1 MKKRALLLAAVAACV
16 TSAAF
21 ATPQTQWQ
29 EGQWQVDLG
38 AWNVEASADSD
49 KLVGALGEG
58 NVTTNDKWNL
68 YGGVT
73 YGIDD
78 RWAVQYNY
86 YGLETKG
93 NNSTA
98 GLHTDGSS
106 QEVNALYSI
115 NKNFAAYAGWNRI
128 DNKIK
133 GFGESGSVKNNV
145 AQIGIIAKAPL
156 TDKLDVYGKAAI
168 GTKNTTIWEA
178 GLGYSITPD
187 LDVNAGYRYVNT
199 KLADKGDYD
208 VIADDANI
216 SYKGFIA
223 GLSYRFGG
231 DSYEAEES
239 TPAPV
244 YTPQPQPQAVP
255 VVQQAAVP
263 RNDYYLE
270 SVHFGFDEDQPLN
283 TEQSKLDHFVQ
294 VAKANPTHT
303 FKLVGNTDAK
313 GSNDYNSALS
323 QRRVDNVAAY
333 AQSQGVPASQLVLN
347 YKGENNPVSTN
358 DTDQGR
364 ADNRRV
370 DIWENK

>member
-1 MKKRALLLAAVAACV
+1 MKKRALLLAVVAACV
-16 TSAAF
+16 TSATF

-29 EGQWQVDLG
+29 EGEWQVDLG
-38 AWNVEASADSD
+38 AWNVEASTDTN
-49 KLVGALGEG
+49 KLFGDAGIG
-58 NVTTNDKWNL
+58 DVTTNDKWNL
-68 YGGVT
+68 QGGVT
-73 YGIDD
+73 YGLNNL
-78 RWAVQYNY
+78 WALQYNY
-86 YGLETKG
+86 YGLETKDS
-93 NNSTA
+93 NSTA
-98 GLHTDGSS
+98 DFHTDGNS
-106 QEVNALYSI
+106 QEVNLLYSI

-133 GFGESGSVKNNV
+133 GDDEIGSRKNNI
-145 AQIGIIAKAPL
+145 AQIGIIGKASL

-187 LDVNAGYRYVNT
+187 LDVNAGYRYINT
-199 KLADKGDYD
+199 KLVDKGDYD
-208 VIADDANI
+208 VIGDDANI

-223 GLSYRFGG
+223 GLSYRFGS
-231 DSYEAEES
+231 DSYEIEEP

-244 YTPQPQPQAVP
+244 YRPQSQPQTVP
-255 VVQQAAVP
+255 VVQQMPAP

-270 SVHFGFDEDQPLN
+270 SVHFGFDEDQPLG

-313 GSNDYNSALS
+313 GSNDYNTALS
-323 QRRVDNVAAY
+323 QRRVNNVAAY
-333 AQSQGVPASQLVLN
+333 AQSQGVAASQLVLN
-347 YKGENNPVSTN
+347 YKGEVNPVSTN

>member
-1 MKKRALLLAAVAACV
+1 MKKRPLLLAVVAATV

-38 AWNVEASADSD
+38 AWNTEASADAN
-49 KLVGALGEG
+49 KLVGEG
-58 NVTTNDKWNL
+58 GDFTTDNKWNFT
-68 YGGVT
+68 GGVT
-73 YGIDD
+73 YGLND

-86 YGLETKG
+86 YGLKTDAKDG
-93 NNSTA
+93 I
-98 GLHTDGSS
+98 GTDGNA

-115 NKNFAAYAGWNRI
+115 NKNFAAYAGYNRI
-128 DNKIK
+128 KNKVTADGDNL
-133 GFGESGSVKNNV
+133 SQTNNV
-145 AQIGIIAKAPL
+145 AQIGIIGKAPI

-168 GTKNTTIWEA
+168 GTQNTTIWEA
-178 GLGYSITPD
+178 GLGYGITPD
-187 LDVNAGYRYVNT
+187 LDVNVGYRYVNT
-199 KLADKGDYD
+199 KLTDKCDFG
-208 VIADDANI
+208 ALDDANI
-216 SYKGFIA
+216 SYKGIIA

-231 DSYEAEES
+231 SSEEA
-239 TPAPV
+239 PAPAPAAPV
-244 YTPQPQPQAVP
+244 YRPQPQPQAAP
-255 VVQQAAVP
+255 VVQQAPVQ

-270 SVHFGFDEDQPLN
+270 SVHFGFDEDQPLG

-303 FKLVGNTDAK
+303 FKLVGNTDSR
-313 GSNDYNSALS
+313 GTDGYNNALS

-347 YKGENNPVSTN
+347 YKGENDPVASN
-358 DTDQGR
+358 DSDQGR

>member
-1 MKKRALLLAAVAACV
+1 MKKRALLLAVVAATV

-38 AWNVEASADSD
+38 AWNTEASADAN
-49 KLVGALGEG
+49 KLVGEG
-58 NVTTNDKWNL
+58 GDFTTDNKWNFT
-68 YGGVT
+68 GGVT
-73 YGIDD
+73 YGLND

-86 YGLETKG
+86 YGLKTDAKDG
-93 NNSTA
+93 I
-98 GLHTDGSS
+98 GTDGNA

-115 NKNFAAYAGWNRI
+115 NKNFAAYAGYNRI
-128 DNKIK
+128 KNKVTAD
-133 GFGESGSVKNNV
+133 GDSLSQTNNV
-145 AQIGIIAKAPL
+145 AQIGIIGKAPI

-168 GTKNTTIWEA
+168 GTQNTTIWEA
-178 GLGYSITPD
+178 GLGYGITPD
-187 LDVNAGYRYVNT
+187 LDVNVGYRYVNT
-199 KLADKGDYD
+199 KLTDKGDFG
-208 VIADDANI
+208 ALDDANI
-216 SYKGFIA
+216 SYKGIIA
-223 GLSYRFGG
+223 GISYRFGG
-231 DSYEAEES
+231 SSEEA
-239 TPAPV
+239 PAPAPAAPV
-244 YTPQPQPQAVP
+244 YRPQPQPQAAP
-255 VVQQAAVP
+255 VVQQAPVQ

-270 SVHFGFDEDQPLN
+270 SVHFGFDEDQPLG

-303 FKLVGNTDAK
+303 FKLVGNTDSR
-313 GSNDYNSALS
+313 GTDGYNNALS

-347 YKGENNPVSTN
+347 YKGENDPVASN
-358 DTDQGR
+358 DSDQGR

>member
-1 MKKRALLLAAVAACV
+1 MKKRALLLAVVAATV

-38 AWNVEASADSD
+38 AWNTEASADAN
-49 KLVGALGEG
+49 KLVGEG
-58 NVTTNDKWNL
+58 GDFTTDNKWNFT
-68 YGGVT
+68 GVVT
-73 YGIDD
+73 YGLND

-86 YGLETKG
+86 YGLKTDAKDG
-93 NNSTA
+93 I
-98 GLHTDGSS
+98 GTDGNA

-115 NKNFAAYAGWNRI
+115 NKNFAAYAGYNRI
-128 DNKIK
+128 KNKVTAD
-133 GFGESGSVKNNV
+133 GDSLSQTNNV
-145 AQIGIIAKAPL
+145 AQIGIIGKAPI

-168 GTKNTTIWEA
+168 GTQNTTIWEA
-178 GLGYSITPD
+178 GLGYGITPD
-187 LDVNAGYRYVNT
+187 LDVNVGYRYVNT
-199 KLADKGDYD
+199 KLTDKCDFG
-208 VIADDANI
+208 ALDDANI
-216 SYKGFIA
+216 SYKGIIA

-231 DSYEAEES
+231 SSEEA
-239 TPAPV
+239 PAPAPAAPV
-244 YTPQPQPQAVP
+244 YRPQPQPQAAP
-255 VVQQAAVP
+255 VVQQAPVQ

-270 SVHFGFDEDQPLN
+270 SVHFGFDEDQPLG

-303 FKLVGNTDAK
+303 FKLVGNTDSR
-313 GSNDYNSALS
+313 GTDGYNNALS

-347 YKGENNPVSTN
+347 YKGENDPVASN
-358 DTDQGR
+358 DSDQGR

>member
-49 KLVGALGEG
+49 KLLGEGG
-58 NVTTNDKWNL
+58 NVTTDDKWNFQ
-68 YGGVT
+68 GGLT
-73 YGIDD
+73 YGLTD
-78 RWAVQYNY
+78 RWALQYNY
-86 YGLETKG
+86 YGLKSDG
-93 NNSTA
+93 NNET
-98 GLHTDGSS
+98 GDIGTDGNS
-106 QEVNALYSI
+106 QEVNAIYSL
-115 NKNFAAYAGWNRI
+115 NKNFAVYGGWNRI
-128 DNKIK
+128 DNKLK
-133 GFGESGSVKNNV
+133 FEGETVSQKNNV

-208 VIADDANI
+208 IVADDANI

-231 DSYEAEES
+231 GHEEAPES

-270 SVHFGFDEDQPLN
+270 SVHFGSDEDQPLN

-303 FKLVGNTDAK
+303 FKLVGNTDAR
-313 GSNDYNSALS
+313 GTDSYNNALS

>member
-38 AWNVEASADSD
+38 AWNTEASYNLD
-49 KLVGALGEG
+49 KIDGVGGD
-58 NVTTNDKWNL
+58 VSTSDKWNFQ
-68 YGGVT
+68 GGVT
-73 YGIDD
+73 YGLND

-86 YGLETKG
+86 YGLETKA
-93 NNSTA
+93 NHETDEA
-98 GLHTDGSS
+98 GTDGNS

-128 DNKIK
+128 KN
-133 GFGESGSVKNNV
+133 SVFTDIAEDSYSKTNNV
-145 AQIGIIAKAPL
+145 AQIGIIGKAPL

-178 GLGYSITPD
+178 GLGYSITDD
-187 LDVNAGYRYVNT
+187 LDVSAGYRYVNT
-199 KLADKGDYD
+199 KL
-208 VIADDANI
+208 VDDANI

-231 DSYEAEES
+231 DSYEAEEP

-244 YTPQPQPQAVP
+244 YRPQPQPQAVP
-255 VVQQAAVP
+255 VVQQAPV

-270 SVHFGFDEDQPLN
+270 SVHFGFDEDQPLGS
-283 TEQSKLDHFVQ
+283 EQSKLDHFVQ

-313 GSNDYNSALS
+313 GSDAYNDALS

-347 YKGENNPVSTN
+347 YKGEADPVSTN
-358 DTDQGR
+358 GTDQGR

>member
-1 MKKRALLLAAVAACV
+1 MKKRALLLAVVAATV

-38 AWNVEASADSD
+38 AWNVEAGVDAN
-49 KLVGALGEG
+49 KLIDEG
-58 NVTTNDKWNL
+58 GDVTTGDKWNFN
-68 YGGVT
+68 GGVT
-73 YGIDD
+73 YGLND

-86 YGLETKG
+86 YGLESKG
-93 NNSTA
+93 NSETA
-98 GLHTDGSS
+98 GIGTDGNS

-115 NKNFAAYAGWNRI
+115 NKNFAAYAGYNRI
-128 DNKIK
+128 KNKLTYDGDSLSK
-133 GFGESGSVKNNV
+133 TNNV
-145 AQIGIIAKAPL
+145 AQIGIIGKAPI

-187 LDVNAGYRYVNT
+187 LDVSAGYRYVNT
-199 KLADKGDYD
+199 KLVDKGDFGA
-208 VIADDANI
+208 ADDANI

-223 GLSYRFGG
+223 GLSYRFGA
-231 DSYEAEES
+231 DRDE
-239 TPAPV
+239 TPAPQPAAPV
-244 YTPQPQPQAVP
+244 YRPQPQPQAAP
-255 VVQQAAVP
+255 VVQQAPV

-270 SVHFGFDEDQPLN
+270 SVHFGFDEDQPLS

-294 VAKANPTHT
+294 VAKANPNHT
-303 FKLVGNTDAK
+303 FKLVGNTDSR
-313 GSNDYNSALS
+313 GTDGYNNALS

-347 YKGENNPVSTN
+347 YKGENDPVASN
-358 DTDQGR
+358 DSDQGR

>member
-49 KLVGALGEG
+49 KLLGDWGNG
-58 NVTTNDKWNL
+58 NVTTDDKWNFQ
-68 YGGVT
+68 GGLT
-73 YGIDD
+73 YGLTD
-78 RWAVQYNY
+78 RWALQYNY
-86 YGLETKG
+86 YGLKSDGNHETDEFG
-93 NNSTA
+93 
-98 GLHTDGSS
+98 TDGNS
-106 QEVNALYSI
+106 QEVNAIYSL
-115 NKNFAAYAGWNRI
+115 NKNFAVYGGWNRI
-128 DNKIK
+128 DNKLK
-133 GFGESGSVKNNV
+133 FEGETVSQKNNV
-145 AQIGIIAKAPL
+145 AQIGLIAKAPL

-187 LDVNAGYRYVNT
+187 LDVSAGYRYVNT

-208 VIADDANI
+208 AVNDANI

-231 DSYEAEES
+231 GHEEAPEP

-255 VVQQAAVP
+255 VVQQAPAP

-303 FKLVGNTDAK
+303 FKLVGNTDAR
-313 GSNDYNSALS
+313 GTDSYNNALS

-347 YKGENNPVSTN
+347 YKGETDPVATNN
-358 DTDQGR
+358 TDQGR

>member
-38 AWNVEASADSD
+38 AWNTEASYNRD
-49 KLVGALGEG
+49 KLDGVGG
-58 NVTTNDKWNL
+58 NVTTDDKWNFQ
-68 YGGVT
+68 GGLT
-73 YGIDD
+73 YGLTD
-78 RWAVQYNY
+78 RWGVQYNY
-86 YGLETKG
+86 YGLKTKANHETDE
-93 NNSTA
+93 A
-98 GLHTDGSS
+98 GTDGNS
-106 QEVNALYSI
+106 QEVNVLYSI

-128 DNKIK
+128 KN
-133 GFGESGSVKNNV
+133 SVFTDVAEENYSQTNNV
-145 AQIGIIAKAPL
+145 AQIGLIAKAPL

-187 LDVNAGYRYVNT
+187 LDVSAGYRYVNT
-199 KLADKGDYD
+199 KLVDKGD
-208 VIADDANI
+208 ADAVNDANI